1 MSDAVNEKND
11 LNESVKGA
19 ISYIEEKQKTTQGSV
34 IYPNVIITGI
44 NIPFFDLVMF
54 LVKLA
59 IASIPAGIIFIIF
72 YGILAGFLGL
82 LGLGAIL
89 NAIF

>member
-1 MSDAVNEKND
+1 MSDAANEKND

-19 ISYIEEKQKTTQGSV
+19 INYIEEKEKIAPDSV
-34 IYPNVIITGI
+34 IYPNVIITVI
-44 NIPFFDLVMF
+44 NIPFFDLVVF

-72 YGILAGFLGL
+72 YGILTGLLGL